1 MALGEVAVADT
12 DTMVEA
18 VDVTIETV
26 EEDAVAGIDINPTII
41 VLVVLGEVEGI
52 DSEANRP
59 IKILKR

>member
-1 MALGEVAVADT
+1 
-12 DTMVEA
+12 MVEA